1 MQRQTIEEAMR
12 VYGPRVD
19 RLLAEI
25 LGRKEEAEDAAQETW
40 FALWRHSLRLAWS
53 FDPWSFI
60 RKVAVSKALDALR
73 RRDREVAAIAWG
85 DIAVAENPPAEQRI
99 DLRSLPADERA
110 ALVLFFYESLSIR
123 ETAAHLGVAEGTAK
137 TWMRRGRERLKGM
150 LEREDA
156 RHELR

>member
-60 RKVAVSKALDALR
+60 RKVAVSKALDAIR
-73 RRDREVAAIAWG
+73 RRDREVAAITWE

-123 ETAAHLGVAEGTAK
+123 ETAAHLGVAEGTVK